1 MENNI
6 QKEDLLALVKSKIYT
21 IRGQKV
27 MLDFDLAAMYGVKTG
42 RLNEQVKRN
51 IERFPE
57 DFMFQLTKGELE
69 ILRSQ
74 IVISKMPDNQVDENW
89 KSQNATSN
97 LADNQHDN
105 ILISQIA
112 TSKAVE
118 RRGGTQKPPYAFT
131 ENGVAM
137 LSSVLRS
144 PLAIQ
149 VNIGIMR
156 AFTEFRKIAT
166 TLSLPSQP
174 ADVTQLRKDFEE
186 LKLDI
191 EDILHDQND
200 INESTRHQLEAISTA
215 LAELQTEHRQQP
227 KRKPIGFIQPED
239 DNDEEQSS
247 GLQ

>member
-1 MENNI
+1 MRT
-6 QKEDLLALVKSKIYT
+6 LLKSKIYT

-51 IERFPE
+51 IERFPD
-57 DFMFQLTKGELE
+57 DFMFQLTKSEYE
-69 ILRSQ
+69 ILKSQ
-74 IVISKMPDNQVDENW
+74 IVISKMPKNQVDENW

-97 LADNQHDN
+97 LTDNQHDS

-112 TSKAVE
+112 TSKPVE
-118 RRGGTQKPPYAFT
+118 RRGGTQKLPYAFT

-144 PLAIQ
+144 SLAIQ

-156 AFTEFRKIAT
+156 AFTEFRKIAA
-166 TLSLPSQP
+166 TLSLPNQP
-174 ADVTQLRKDFEE
+174 GDVTQLRKDFEE

-191 EDILHDQND
+191 EDILLDQND

-215 LAELQTEHRQQP
+215 LAELQAEHRQQP
-227 KRKPIGFIQPED
+227 KRRPIGFIQPED
-239 DNDEEQSS
+239 DNDETK
-247 GLQ
+247 